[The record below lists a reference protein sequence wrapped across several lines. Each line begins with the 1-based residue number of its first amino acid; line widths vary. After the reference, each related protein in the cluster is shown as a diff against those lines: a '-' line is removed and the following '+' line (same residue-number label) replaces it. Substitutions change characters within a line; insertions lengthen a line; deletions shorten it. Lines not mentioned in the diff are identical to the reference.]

1 MEPMKKY
8 LTIGVAGHVDHGKT
22 ALVRYLTGIDT
33 DRNPE
38 EKRRGLSIEPGVAAW
53 SPYPEAGIALIDV
66 PGHVD
71 FLKNAI
77 RGLNSVDLA
86 LLVVAADDGV
96 MPQTREHLDILRY
109 FGARGG
115 LTVLSKTDL
124 VDHETIAIAKLE
136 LQEILDGTFLQG
148 RPIVEFST
156 KRPSAASLIQALQD
170 VIDETPVSTGEAP
183 FRLWIDQVRQLTGTG
198 TVVSGTVLSGVV
210 REGDDLEL
218 LPAAV
223 SVRAR
228 SLECHGHRV
237 SKAFRGQ
244 RVGINLPKIP
254 LSTTAK
260 GMVLADPETLPGSR
274 MFNAAMHMRPGS
286 APALKNGQKV
296 KLFIGTAT
304 VQATVVLMGPARLE
318 PGQRGLVQLRLA
330 QRLHA
335 AARDAFVI
343 APLNRNQVLG
353 GGLLLEPSPQKYR
366 PAKHTAI
373 VPFLEALSS
382 RDVSACVDLLLE
394 KNAHRLMTA
403 RDLCAV
409 TGLAL
414 GPLEAELN
422 ARVNRGELVYFKGR
436 GAVKRSHY
444 DRFREDALACV
455 ALAMETDP
463 FRKGLAAGEIR
474 DDLAPAMDAALLGA
488 LLNDLMQSGR
498 LEENGG
504 RFRLPAAAAS
514 LDARRSRL
522 LEEVSAIVAASDICP
537 FSAAAVRKGCQFDV
551 EKAEVRQILN
561 YLIRN
566 GHLIRL
572 KNGRYLTP
580 AALETIKER
589 VRGAITARG
598 RLKLSDSIA
607 LLGYGRMGAV
617 PVFDYLDQIGFTV
630 RRGNERI
637 LQETAR
643 HEPAI
648 P

>member
-1 MEPMKKY
+1 MKKH

-22 ALVRYLTGIDT
+22 ALVRHLTGIDT

-53 SPYPEAGIALIDV
+53 RPFPEAEIALIDV

-77 RGLNSVDLA
+77 RGLSSVDLA

-124 VDHETIAIAKLE
+124 VDRETIAIAKLE
-136 LQEILDGTFLQG
+136 LQEVLEETFLQG
-148 RPIVEFST
+148 APIVEFST
-156 KRPSAASLIQALQD
+156 RRPPAASLLQALKNAVD
-170 VIDETPVSTGEAP
+170 GTPAGHGEMP
-183 FRLWIDQVRQLTGTG
+183 FRLWIDQVRQLTGIG

-210 REGDDLEL
+210 REGDELDL

-237 SKAFRGQ
+237 AKAFRGR
-244 RVGINLPKIP
+244 RVGINLPRIP
-254 LSTTAK
+254 LSAVAN
-260 GMVLADPETLPGSR
+260 GMVLADPDTLPGSR
-274 MFNAAMHMRPGS
+274 IFNAALHLRSRSG
-286 APALKNGQKV
+286 AALKNGQKV
-296 KLFIGTAT
+296 KLFVGTAA
-304 VQATVVLMGPARLE
+304 VQAAAVLMGPARLTS
-318 PGQRGLVQLRLA
+318 GQHGLVQFRLA
-330 QRLHA
+330 RRLHA
-335 AARDAFVI
+335 TARDAFVI
-343 APLNRNQVLG
+343 APLNQNRVLG
-353 GGLLLEPSPQKYR
+353 GGLLLEPTRQKYR

-373 VPFLEALSS
+373 VPFLKALDS
-382 RDVSACVDLLLE
+382 RDVPACVDLLLE

-403 RDLCAV
+403 RDLCAA

-414 GPLEAELN
+414 GKLEAELN

-436 GAVKRSHY
+436 GAVKKAHY
-444 DRFREDALACV
+444 DRFCEDALACV
-455 ALAMETDP
+455 AFAMKTDP
-463 FRKGLAAGEIR
+463 FHKGLAAGEIR
-474 DDLAPAMDAALLGA
+474 DDLAPAMDPALLGA
-488 LLNDLMQSGR
+488 LLSILVESGR

-504 RFRLPAAAAS
+504 RFRLPTAAAT

-522 LEEVSAIVAASDICP
+522 LEEVSAIIAASDICP
-537 FSAAAVRKGCQFDV
+537 FSAAAVRQGCRIEV
-551 EKAEVRQILN
+551 EKAEIRQILN
-561 YLIRN
+561 YLTR
-566 GHLIRL
+566 GGLLIRL
-572 KNGRYLTP
+572 SNGRYLTP
-580 AALETIKER
+580 AALETIKDH
-589 VRGAITARG
+589 VRAAITARG
-598 RLKLSDSIA
+598 RFKLSDSKA

-617 PVFDYLDQIGFTV
+617 PVLDYLDQIGFTV

-637 LQETAR
+637 LKETAR
-643 HEPAI
+643 REPAI